1 MDENVIA
8 AMARWP
14 NVPDVYGWLSLTAS
28 GLWRLHPR
36 GDAWQ
41 EQNSTATG
49 ESISSPQII
58 RFIDRNYTCDEQGRW
73 FFQNGPQKVY
83 VRLDAAPYILHTVG
97 NTSGDSVQLN
107 THTGLEDVAV
117 QEWWLDDRGRLYA
130 RTTQGPGLIAGR
142 DLPAILDALYTVEGL
157 SLMDVLDA
165 DPGSCEVLALRALD
179 ASTAATS
186 PSVPLRMCRAA
197 DIPARL
203 GFVGNPRPEK

>member
-41 EQNSTATG
+41 EQNSEAAG

>member
-41 EQNSTATG
+41 EQNSGAAG

-58 RFIDRNYTCDEQGRW
+58 RFIDRNYTCDERRRW

-83 VRLDAAPYILHTVG
+83 VRLDAAPYVLHTAG
-97 NTSGDSVQLN
+97 NTCGDTVHLN
-107 THTGLEDVAV
+107 THTGLEDVTV
-117 QEWWLDDRGRLYA
+117 EEWWLDDLGRLYA
-130 RTTQGPGLIAGR
+130 RTEHGPGLIAGR
-142 DLPAILDALYTVEGL
+142 DLPAVLDALHTTEGL
-157 SLMDVLDA
+157 SLMNALDA
-165 DPGSCEVLALRALD
+165 DPGLSRDAALRALN
-179 ASTAATS
+179 ASSAAAR
-186 PSVPLRMCRAA
+186 PAVPLRMCRAA

>member
-41 EQNSTATG
+41 EQNSEAAG

-107 THTGLEDVAV
+107 THTGLEDVTV